1 MWDIAV
7 NNPENKHFIDAF
19 RAKYKRLPSEYAAT
33 AYDAARLLD
42 VAIRRAGANYGDKK
56 ALAAAVKAAGQD
68 FKSVRGPFRFN
79 KNNMPVQNYYAF
91 QVASSGAAP
100 VIKLLGTP
108 LENHADA
115 YQSKC
120 SLQ

>member
-1 MWDIAV
+1 MWWASSV
-7 NNPENKHFIDAF
+7 SACFS
-19 RAKYKRLPSEYAAT
+19 PSEYAAA

-56 ALAAAVKAAGQD
+56 SLAAAVKAAGQE

-79 KNNMPVQNYYAF
+79 KNNMPIQNYYAF
-91 QVASSGAAP
+91 QVVGAGAAP

-120 SLQ
+120 GML